1 MDLKQK
7 EHDLIAKKVDAPAS
21 VMNHDE
27 NRDLVPIFE
36 RHDISIL
43 QYRISPDLSMPD
55 KWI

>member
-7 EHDLIAKKVDAPAS
+7 EHDLIDKKVDAPAS